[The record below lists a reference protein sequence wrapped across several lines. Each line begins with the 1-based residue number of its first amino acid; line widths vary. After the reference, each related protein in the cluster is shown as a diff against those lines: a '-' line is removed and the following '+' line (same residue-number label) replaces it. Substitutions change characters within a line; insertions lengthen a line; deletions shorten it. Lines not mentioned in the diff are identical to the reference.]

1 MAPIRAVVVAFL
13 RRRRVQV
20 YPYLDNLVKGCTR
33 LQVEADVSLIRSTFN
48 KLGLMANEQKS
59 ILMPAQRTEFIGA
72 VLDLG
77 QAKSIPPGSSL
88 FGPQHQRT

>member
-1 MAPIRAVVVAFL
+1 MKMVLGPGAEAFL
-13 RRRRVQV
+13 FKALGHWDGQEVGKL
-20 YPYLDNLVKGCTR
+20 PAWWEPL
-33 LQVEADVSLIRSTFN
+33 DVSLIRSTFD

-88 FGPQHQRT
+88 SGPQHQRT